1 LAAVIL
7 ASGSAIRR
15 QLLASAGVLFS
26 VEPAAVDEGD
36 IRAQVLGESDC
47 VEASD
52 LAGILA
58 RAKAEAVS
66 QLRPDAL
73 VIGADQVL
81 ALGARLFEK
90 PANLTEARDTLDRLR
105 GRTHTLHSAVTL
117 AERGQVVWGDVQVAT
132 LTMRRFSDAFLD
144 QYIAR
149 TGERICSSVG
159 AYQLEGMGLQLFE
172 AIEGDYFTILG
183 LPMLP
188 LLAEL
193 RQRGVVLA

>member
-1 LAAVIL
+1 LASVIL

-26 VEPAAVDEGD
+26 VEPAAVDEGE
-36 IRAQVLGESDC
+36 IRARLLGESDC

-66 QLRPDAL
+66 HLRPDAL

-90 PANLTEARDTLDRLR
+90 PANLAEARDTLDRLR
-105 GRTHTLHSAVTL
+105 GRTHTLHSAVAI
-117 AERGQVVWGDVQVAT
+117 AERGQVVWGDVQVAS

-149 TGERICSSVG
+149 AGERICSSVG
-159 AYQLEGMGLQLFE
+159 AYELEGLGLQLFE
-172 AIEGDYFTILG
+172 VIEGDYFTILG

-193 RQRGVVLA
+193 RQRGVVVA